1 MPSTTSSSVI
11 DVTNYADRGCGP
23 RSIRGKTVNAVP
35 VTFGNNASI
44 KSGNDK
50 NTCKRNMRKNIK
62 AVLPTSAA
70 LDDSDA
76 SSCCRARVLM
86 AKATPR
92 KTTMYA
98 SKSLDDS
105 SINGSPRYL
114 DVSDASPIN
123 DTSPDPIGSN
133 ASPIPVR
140 SAQDR
145 RRQFTCPKEPK
156 KDRDEAYEQTCNAL
170 DQVPDIVY
178 FKKAGLCK
186 TATLYVGNLAFKA
199 SEEDL
204 SHALSQIFIK
214 IQVEKVTIPQENG
227 RPRGFA
233 FADLSW
239 AADAPVKMIDICIA
253 QSGMIFVNSR
263 PIYLR
268 ELDGEADSESSD
280 RSMGSPYAANSESS
294 DQSTAPRYT
303 MEEAS
308 ARIAY
313 LRWELSRATRTIA
326 ETILSDSSI

>member
-1 MPSTTSSSVI
+1 
-11 DVTNYADRGCGP
+11 
-23 RSIRGKTVNAVP
+23 
-35 VTFGNNASI
+35 
-44 KSGNDK
+44 
-50 NTCKRNMRKNIK
+50 MRKNIK
-62 AVLPTSAA
+62 AMLPTSAA

-86 AKATPR
+86 AKVTPK

-98 SKSLDDS
+98 PRAWMIPALTM
-105 SINGSPRYL
+105 INGSPRHL

-145 RRQFTCPKEPK
+145 RKQFTCPKEPK
-156 KDRDEAYEQTCNAL
+156 KDRDEAYERTCNAL
-170 DQVPDIVY
+170 DQVPDIVH
-178 FKKAGLCK
+178 FKKAGLRK

-204 SHALSQIFIK
+204 SNALSQIFIK

-233 FADLSW
+233 FVDLSW

-253 QSGMIFVNSR
+253 QSAMIFVNSR

-303 MEEAS
+303 MGEAS
-308 ARIAY
+308 DRIAF

-326 ETILSDSSI
+326 VNNLSDSSI

>member
-1 MPSTTSSSVI
+1 M
-11 DVTNYADRGCGP
+11 
-23 RSIRGKTVNAVP
+23 K
-35 VTFGNNASI
+35 
-44 KSGNDK
+44 
-50 NTCKRNMRKNIK
+50 
-62 AVLPTSAA
+62 
-70 LDDSDA
+70 
-76 SSCCRARVLM
+76 
-86 AKATPR
+86 
-92 KTTMYA
+92 
-98 SKSLDDS
+98 
-105 SINGSPRYL
+105 L

-145 RRQFTCPKEPK
+145 RKQFTCPKEPK
-156 KDRDEAYEQTCNAL
+156 KDMDEAYERTCNAL
-170 DQVPDIVY
+170 DQVPDIVH
-178 FKKAGLCK
+178 FKKAGLRK

-204 SHALSQIFIK
+204 SNALSQIFIK
-214 IQVEKVTIPQENG
+214 IQVEKVTIPKENG

-233 FADLSW
+233 FKFVDLSW
-239 AADAPVKMIDICIA
+239 AADAQVKMIDICIA

-263 PIYLR
+263 PIYRR
-268 ELDGEADSESSD
+268 ELDCEADSESSD
-280 RSMGSPYAANSESS
+280 RSMGSSYAANSESS

-326 ETILSDSSI
+326 ETNLSDSSI